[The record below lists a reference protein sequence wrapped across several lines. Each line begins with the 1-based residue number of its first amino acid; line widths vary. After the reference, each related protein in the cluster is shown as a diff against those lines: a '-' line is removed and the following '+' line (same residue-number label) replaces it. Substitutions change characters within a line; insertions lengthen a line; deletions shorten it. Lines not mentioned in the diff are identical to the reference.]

1 MKIQFKLNHKDA
13 QLPKRGTQGAAG
25 FDLYA
30 PERVDIPAGASYL
43 VDTGVSMAIPENWM
57 GQINPRSSMAVKR
70 IRVGARII
78 DSDYRGNVKINLHND
93 SDETYEIV
101 KGDRIAQICFMQV
114 LTDFIE
120 VDELDDSERASGGF
134 GSTGR

>member
-13 QLPKRGTQGAAG
+13 QLPKRGTDGAAG

-43 VDTGVSMAIPENWM
+43 VDTGVSMAIPEKYM
-57 GQINPRSSMAVKR
+57 GQINPRSSMAVKK

-114 LTDFIE
+114 LTDFVE
-120 VDELDDSERASGGF
+120 VDELDDTVRDGGSF

>member
-13 QLPKRGTQGAAG
+13 QLPKRGTEGAAG

-30 PERVDIPAGASYL
+30 PERVDIPSGASYL

-70 IRVGARII
+70 IRIGARII
-78 DSDYRGNVKINLHND
+78 DSDFRGSVKINLHND